1 MDAEKLTRGLQ
12 IFVVGLGG
20 VFLNLVLLMG
30 AVKGLAWGMAVSE
43 RRKTAAKK
51 EKEKQKKKE

>member
-12 IFVVGLGG
+12 IFVVGFGG

-43 RRKTAAKK
+43 RRKAAAKDEK
-51 EKEKQKKKE
+51 EKEKEKE